1 MSNIYHFVFSLIA
14 KYKPAVTFVVV
25 KKRHNTRF
33 FPMDKQNSDRSG
45 NCESGTV
52 VDTMISHPT
61 EFDFCKPSSFC
72 ICEYWFLYSYWIA
85 FNKINLLMSLLH

>member
-1 MSNIYHFVFSLIA
+1 MPVA

-52 VDTMISHPT
+52 VDTVISHPT

-72 ICEYWFLYSYWIA
+72 TCEDWYLYSYWIE
-85 FNKINLLMSLLH
+85 FTRND